1 MTSIKSNLSNWRTV
15 YIEDV
20 FAEQENGVKL
30 SQGWSPQCLKTPAPE
45 NSWGVLKTTS
55 IQAGYFLE
63 SENKQLPHTL
73 QPRKHLEV
81 KEGDILITCA
91 GPRNRCGVACLVKK
105 TRKKLIISGK
115 MYRFRANENI
125 AMPEFIEMFLQ
136 TQRAWLAI
144 DKMKTG
150 GSDSGLNLTHSRF
163 KKLEIPLP
171 PLPEQHAI
179 VSKIEELFSELENG
193 KQQLQTALQQLKVYR
208 QSLLKAAFEGKLTN
222 KNVKDD
228 ELPEGWKW
236 VMINDIGKIKGGK
249 RLPPKH
255 QYSEYPTEYVYI
267 MAGNLK
273 DGTVK
278 NKTTYIKEET
288 YNALSNYKVTG
299 GEVYITIVGA
309 CIGDA
314 GVIPENI
321 GKSILTENA
330 AKIIDLKNIQNKYL
344 SRWIN
349 SFNCQLQIKRKILS
363 ATLGKLA
370 LNRIGTLE
378 LPLPPMKEQQLIVQE
393 LESKLTVCDKIEET
407 ITQSLQQAETL
418 RQSILKQ
425 AFEGKL
431 VEIAPKGR
439 DTKTMGAAHRE
450 EDTKSAKAP
459 KGRYKTTLKK

>member
-91 GPRNRCGVACLVKK
+91 GPRNRCGVACLVKR

-136 TQRAWLAI
+136 TQRAWFAI

-222 KNVKDD
+222 KNVKEG
-228 ELPEGWKW
+228 ELPKGWIIKKL
-236 VMINDIGKIKGGK
+236 NEIGTWKGGGTPSK
-249 RLPPKH
+249 SKKEFWQNGSILWVSPKDMKSHKIYDTIDKITSDAIENSSTKLIPKGSILFVVRSGILRRTLPIALTVSDVTVNQDLQALTPKDVL
-255 QYSEYPTEYVYI
+255 PDYVYWYVSAKNDDI
-267 MAGNLK
+267 RKTCSK
-273 DGTVK
+273 DGTTV
-278 NKTTYIKEET
+278 E
-288 YNALSNYKVTG
+288 
-299 GEVYITIVGA
+299 
-309 CIGDA
+309 
-314 GVIPENI
+314 
-321 GKSILTENA
+321 SIESTL
-330 AKIIDLKNIQNKYL
+330 LKNYSIPICSY
-344 SRWIN
+344 
-349 SFNCQLQIKRKILS
+349 
-363 ATLGKLA
+363 
-370 LNRIGTLE
+370 E
-378 LPLPPMKEQQLIVQE
+378 EQQLIVQE
-393 LESKLTVCDKIEET
+393 LESKLTVCDKIEEA

-431 VEIAPKGR
+431 VPSENFIHETQPA
-439 DTKTMGAAHRE
+439 
-450 EDTKSAKAP
+450 
-459 KGRYKTTLKK
+459 